1 MRRRRRDESGSVS
14 AELACLAVVFVL
26 LALVFAALARFAQ
39 VRADLDQAVRDAA
52 RAASLRSDPDM
63 AVADATAALDQA
75 LANQGL
81 GCEARQVDVDT
92 AQFRPGGS
100 VAVAVSCRMSLAD
113 LALVALPGTKVAT
126 ARFVAPIDPLIAP

>member
-1 MRRRRRDESGSVS
+1 MRARRIGESGSVS
-14 AELACLAVVFVL
+14 AELACLTVVFVV
-26 LALVFAALARFAQ
+26 LALALAALARFAQ

-75 LANQGL
+75 LAGEGL
-81 GCEARQVDVDT
+81 GCEHRQVDVDT
-92 AQFRPGGS
+92 AAFRPGGT
-100 VAVAVSCRMSLAD
+100 VAVAVSCRVSLAD
-113 LALVALPGTKVAT
+113 LSLLALPGTKVAT